1 MKSSFIKRN
10 RNMGKT
16 KRNEEYLAM
25 NATINMGATKYRY
38 LESFLTPKTRKY
50 RVHMENTTPGIS
62 IPPETAQDN
71 ISGNDIKIKE
81 PVKL

>member
-1 MKSSFIKRN
+1 
-10 RNMGKT
+10 MGKT

-62 IPPETAQDN
+62 IPPDTAQVN
-71 ISGNDIKIKE
+71 IKGTNLNIKDAVQTLNLIKTL
-81 PVKL
+81 P